1 MANHGTI
8 SPYHVALNQGRPI
21 DMYHITPSQTSPGHS
36 VYKTSLLHAP
46 YVTQSFF
53 WGVEDESAFARKAV
67 GVFEGLGR
75 REGCVGYEFGE
86 VLEPVRSD
94 GSGNLGM
101 GGKGSVLVVGWRS
114 KGDAERVMGSKEDV
128 FEELRGVVGKVEGWG
143 VRLEVV
149 ERSGDVLVWRR
160 VEDVSME
167 Q

>member
-1 MANHGTI
+1 M
-8 SPYHVALNQGRPI
+8 
-21 DMYHITPSQTSPGHS
+21 
-36 VYKTSLLHAP
+36 
-46 YVTQSFF
+46 
-53 WGVEDESAFARKAV
+53 